1 MLCKIS
7 FLIHLAF
14 YLHYKATITE
24 NTRKDAIFS
33 LTKTKPA
40 VKKISFLKTVICLK
54 PIPKIIAQIFCL
66 NNFLLQE
73 KRHFGNVILIPKP
86 SWIIFQI
93 KYVLFYNGGIA
104 SHYLPRDIS
113 YSVGL
118 CPAKTIHTQSV

>member
-40 VKKISFLKTVICLK
+40 VKKNLFPENCHLFETDSEDYCTDILFEQFSSPRGASALWFAWPRSIVRLSLLEMSF
-54 PIPKIIAQIFCL
+54 
-66 NNFLLQE
+66 
-73 KRHFGNVILIPKP
+73 
-86 SWIIFQI
+86 
-93 KYVLFYNGGIA
+93 
-104 SHYLPRDIS
+104 
-113 YSVGL
+113 
-118 CPAKTIHTQSV
+118 

>member
-73 KRHFGNVILIPKP
+73 EQVRYDLHDLVQLYDCHFWKVIFIPKP
-86 SWIIFQI
+86 SWIMILPNKLRI
-93 KYVLFYNGGIA
+93 VL
-104 SHYLPRDIS
+104 
-113 YSVGL
+113 
-118 CPAKTIHTQSV
+118 